1 MCEINKLE
9 CQICGY
15 TAKQLH
21 QHLKAVHKL
30 TSFEYRGMFG
40 LNAIMQIGF
49 IPNTRKSKSNYV
61 SKGYEEIKNKLKNI
75 TELYDYDET
84 KLILINNDTYL
95 KYFGKSGNRTAIKNN
110 PKLYKSILYYTSFLD
125 SINQYAFSKFTNR
138 LKFIVFS
145 NCELEYIKC
154 KCGQTYTFNKYCR
167 HCPDYKRTML
177 GKLKSPEERQN
188 LRLKAI
194 KRIEK
199 RSGQIMPNY
208 NPNSIAII
216 EQFGKDN
223 GYNFMHAENG
233 GEFRLKDLGYWADA
247 YDPVNNIWLEI
258 DEHNHFRNGKLL
270 EKDILR
276 QREIENHLKCKF
288 YRIQI

>member
-1 MCEINKLE
+1 
-9 CQICGY
+9 
-15 TAKQLH
+15 
-21 QHLKAVHKL
+21 
-30 TSFEYRGMFG
+30 
-40 LNAIMQIGF
+40 
-49 IPNTRKSKSNYV
+49 
-61 SKGYEEIKNKLKNI
+61 
-75 TELYDYDET
+75 
-84 KLILINNDTYL
+84 
-95 KYFGKSGNRTAIKNN
+95 
-110 PKLYKSILYYTSFLD
+110 
-125 SINQYAFSKFTNR
+125 
-138 LKFIVFS
+138 
-145 NCELEYIKC
+145 
-154 KCGQTYTFNKYCR
+154 
-167 HCPDYKRTML
+167 
-177 GKLKSPEERQN
+177 
-188 LRLKAI
+188 
-194 KRIEK
+194 
-199 RSGQIMPNY
+199 MPNY